1 MKRILAVDDDRS
13 ILYIEEEILKMA
25 GYEVTTA
32 RDGTSAIS
40 LLSKQEF
47 DLVLLDVMMPGIDGF
62 EVSRTFRQM
71 DGSKRVPVVFVT
83 AKDDAESM
91 REGFL
96 SGGTLFLAKPF
107 TSRQRLQVVSSMV
120 GR

>member
-1 MKRILAVDDDRS
+1 MKRILVVDDDRS

-25 GYEVTTA
+25 GYAVTTA

-40 LLSKQEF
+40 LFNQQDF
-47 DLVLLDVMMPGIDGF
+47 DLVLLDVMMPGVDGF
-62 EVSRTFRQM
+62 EVSRTFRQL

-83 AKDDAESM
+83 ARDDAESM

-107 TSRQRLQVVSSMV
+107 TSHQLLHVVRSMID
-120 GR
+120 R